1 MSSTEKPSVS
11 PARGGLQPAL
21 SADLPRS
28 TEGVLGGLTKEALE
42 RATGS
47 PEIKGNSL
55 RLQFDGPVTFDAWLE
70 AITGAKRYVHFE
82 NYILRNDPVGRAF
95 RDVLLEKARQGVEV
109 RVLYDW
115 VGCWAT
121 PRRYWRPFRSAG
133 VEVRAFNRPSLR
145 DPYGVFQRDHRKLV
159 VVDGEVAFAGGFCIG
174 QEWAGTGDDPPW
186 RDTGIDAG
194 YSQLSCPN
202 AERAAYEQS
211 VWLSHELFLGSE
223 ADVDDI
229 ATAIEKIT
237 TAWRE
242 K

>member
-11 PARGGLQPAL
+11 PVRGGLQPVR

-28 TEGVLGGLTKEALE
+28 SDGVLGGLTREALE

-47 PEIKGNSL
+47 REITGNSIS
-55 RLQFDGPVTFDAWLE
+55 LQFDGPVTFDAWLE
-70 AITGAKRYVHFE
+70 AIAGAKRYVHFE

-95 RDVLLEKARQGVEV
+95 RDVLVEKARQGVEV

-121 PRRYWRPFRSAG
+121 PRRYWRPFRRAG
-133 VEVRAFNRPSLR
+133 VEVRAFNRPSVR

-174 QEWAGTGDDPPW
+174 QEWAGTANEPPW
-186 RDTGIDAG
+186 RDTGIEFRGPAVSAASRAFGRIWDVMG
-194 YSQLSCPN
+194 EPLPKGF
-202 AERAAYEQS
+202 AEEQAS
-211 VWLSHELFLGSE
+211 PVGDTQDLG
-223 ADVDDI
+223 
-229 ATAIEKIT
+229 
-237 TAWRE
+237 R
-242 K
+242 